1 MQLITGNTFPVRAAL
16 ARLGGKPKYENGKFT
31 GWEFADDLADEARRI
46 VGLAPAPKPKARA
59 QRRSAIYTGETC
71 ACCGRGGQLIED
83 LEDGMMKHYGC
94 CDIPSSR

>member
-1 MQLITGNTFPVRAAL
+1 MSVLITGNTYPVRRAL
-16 ARLGGKPKYENGKFT
+16 AQMGGKWNATEK
-31 GWEFADDLADEARRI
+31 GWEVPDDLADEARRI
-46 VGLAPAPKPKARA
+46 VGPAPAPKPKARA